1 MELLETVKFEP
12 VSSSEETVPEERIP
26 RGDGESVPWGECP
39 MGENLP
45 SDLGLLPSTSNPLN
59 QLNPD
64 SLRVAALHS
73 SLY

>member
-1 MELLETVKFEP
+1 LSLSPAVRRVSQKKGSEGELGR
-12 VSSSEETVPEERIP
+12 VSDPESGI
-26 RGDGESVPWGECP
+26 WGEWD

-45 SDLGLLPSTSNPLN
+45 SNLGLLPSTSNPLN
-59 QLNPD
+59 PLNPD

>member
-1 MELLETVKFEP
+1 MSLSAAVRRVSQKKGSEGEMGRVSEL
-12 VSSSEETVPEERIP
+12 
-26 RGDGESVPWGECP
+26 ESVRRGECP

-45 SDLGLLPSTSNPLN
+45 SNLGLLPSTSNPLN
-59 QLNPD
+59 PLNPD